1 MAMVGRLVTAL
12 LAFLLFSVPSPAL
25 AQTERG
31 SIVGIAKDATG
42 AVLPGVTVTVTGAA
56 TGAAQTY
63 VTNAQGLYEA
73 PFLSPGRYR
82 VSATLQGFETAVID
96 AVDVNIGRRVNAD
109 VTLRPA
115 GVTAEVTVHA
125 RPTLVQQETATVGQV
140 FDSKTLID
148 LPSTDGNVYN
158 VLTLD
163 STVTAPA
170 GGNAPAFRLE
180 SGGSFSVSGTRPSS
194 ITFKIDGLTN
204 TDPGFGTPTIT
215 PSIDSIQELQV
226 QNNAYSAEYEGIGQV
241 NVATKAGGQRF
252 SGSLYE
258 QFQNEALQPINPVL
272 HRKTRLR
279 FNQFGGTLGGP
290 VWRSAETFFFLSYQG
305 RRQDTL
311 GVAQAFVPPAAYRTG
326 DFSGALGA
334 CAVAGGQPI
343 PLRGPDGNATGG
355 CVRVGQIFDPATT
368 VANPQFNS
376 ALPASAFNPQFIRQP
391 FAGNRIPAGRI
402 DAAAQ
407 SLFAAQLPD
416 PNFGDALNNYTGEAG
431 AVVDYNQYAVR
442 VDHTLTE
449 HDRLYG
455 RLAIQNNL
463 RTNQPLIPY
472 LAKNLQGKGRVFS
485 GTWARILGRSAVNE
499 LRVGYVGG
507 IYGDSIDEI
516 DPTQFGIQN
525 TTLKTLPRFFLS
537 AGNLNYGGFSA
548 SVIAETQDTFQV
560 SDNVSLTRGRHA
572 LKAGFNWSFNR
583 FDNTDFFGS
592 NGTATFSGLYTVG
605 NSNVTAT
612 RENAIADFLLGSAAG
627 TSLNQP
633 SPTHV
638 SNSPWAV
645 YLQDDW
651 KVNNR
656 LTLGLGLRYE
666 YHQFWKSSDR
676 AGAAMDLSGDGRLY
690 VVDPAVAERSNSP
703 LVVCCASSRAID
715 GDRNDF
721 GPRVSAVFRPF
732 ANDDSTAVRAGYGL
746 YYSDTTQFFN
756 WGSFV
761 PLQGAVFQGVTGDFL
776 NPAATLPNLFPS
788 GNFTQGGGV
797 IPFLQGGVP
806 AAVHGPPVIGVG
818 GIIAKDNRT
827 PYSHQWSL
835 SVQREILPRMLL
847 DITYQGALGRNLPT
861 QWIFNQPPA
870 SPNTANFSSPD
881 PAVNPFLRRPY
892 LCCSSTSFVN
902 ANILE
907 SEYNALTVK
916 VDKRFAQGY
925 QFLSSYT
932 WSRSID
938 QGSEVFQVGN
948 TFNILSDSRNIDRD
962 RGRSTFD
969 VPHRFVTSGSVELPF
984 GRGKRWLSAGWPGAA
999 FGGFRLTGTFTL
1011 QSGYPFTPLIRN
1023 RLSNTGYSLATER
1036 GDLVGDPS
1044 WSADE
1049 WDRMVEEWKNGTGR
1063 LFVINPAAVSLD
1075 YAPGTFGNIP
1085 RNFFRAPYG
1094 RRVDL
1099 SLGKNTRVGG
1109 GRGLEFRVDVVNLTA
1124 ERLHRLDL
1132 AQFVAANNLLT
1143 NATMGSI
1150 PPYLNM
1156 FNPRSIQLG
1165 VRFTF

>member
-1 MAMVGRLVTAL
+1 MFGRVMTAL
-12 LAFLLFSVPSPAL
+12 FVFLVLGVPVPTL

-42 AVLPGVTVTVTGAA
+42 GVLPGVTVTVTNAA
-56 TGAAQTY
+56 TGVEQTY
-63 VTNAQGLYEA
+63 VTNSQGLYEA
-73 PFLSPGRYR
+73 PFLSPGIYR
-82 VSATLQGFETAVID
+82 VSAAFPNFATAVIEQ
-96 AVDVNIGRRVNAD
+96 VEVNIGRRVNAD
-109 VTLRPA
+109 ITMKPAQVT
-115 GVTAEVTVHA
+115 TEVNVVA
-125 RPTLVQQETATVGQV
+125 RPPLVQQETATVGQV

-158 VLTLD
+158 VLTLN
-163 STVTAPA
+163 SNVTAPA

-215 PSIDSIQELQV
+215 PSIDSIQEFQV

-252 SGSLYE
+252 RGSFYE
-258 QFQNEALQPINPVL
+258 QFQNEALQPTNPVL
-272 HRKTRLR
+272 NRKTRLR
-279 FNQFGGTLGGP
+279 FNQFGATLGGP
-290 VWRSAETFFFLSYQG
+290 VWLSDQTFFFLSYQG
-305 RRQDTL
+305 RRHDTL
-311 GVAQAFVPPAAYRTG
+311 SVSQTFVPTAAYKAG
-326 DFSGALGA
+326 DFSAALGG
-334 CAVAGGQPI
+334 CAVVSGQQV
-343 PLRGPDGNATGG
+343 PLRGPDGNPTGD
-355 CVRVGQIFDPATT
+355 CVHVGQIFDPATT
-368 VANPQFNS
+368 KANPQFNP
-376 ALPASAFNPQFIRQP
+376 ALPASALNPQFIRQP
-391 FAGNRIPAGRI
+391 FDGNRIPQGRI
-402 DAAAQ
+402 SGAAQ
-407 SLFAAQLPD
+407 QLLAAQLPD

-431 AVVDYNQYAVR
+431 AVLNYDQYAVR
-442 VDHTLTE
+442 VDHTLSAN
-449 HDRLYG
+449 DRLYG

-472 LAKNLQGKGRVFS
+472 LAKDLQGKGRVFS
-485 GTWARILGRSAVNE
+485 TTWARVLGSSAVNE
-499 LRVGYVGG
+499 LRAGYVRG

-525 TTLKTLPRFFLS
+525 TTLQTLPRFFLS

-548 SVIAETQDTFQV
+548 SVIAETQDTFQL
-560 SDNVSLTRGRHA
+560 SDNFSLIKGRHG
-572 LKAGFNWSFNR
+572 LKAGFNWSFNK
-583 FDNTDFFGS
+583 FDNTEFFGS
-592 NGTATFSGLYTVG
+592 NGTATFSGIYTIG
-605 NSNVTAT
+605 NSNVTAA
-612 RENAIADFLLGSAAG
+612 RENSIADFLLGNAAS
-627 TSLNQP
+627 TSLNRE
-633 SPTHV
+633 SATKV
-638 SNSPWAV
+638 SNGPWAV

-651 KVNNR
+651 KVNDR

-666 YHQFWKSSDR
+666 YHQFWKSSELG
-676 AGAAMDLSGDGRLY
+676 GAAMDLSGDGRLF
-690 VVDPAVAERSNSP
+690 VVDPAVAELSNSP

-715 GDRNDF
+715 GDKNDF
-721 GPRVSAVFRPF
+721 GPRVSAVFLPF
-732 ANDDSTAVRAGYGL
+732 ANDDSTVVRAGYGL

-761 PLQGAVFQGVTGDFL
+761 PLKGAVFQGVTGDFV
-776 NPAATLPNLFPS
+776 NPAATLPDLFPS
-788 GNFTQGGGV
+788 SNFTQGGGV
-797 IPFLQGGVP
+797 IPFLQAGVP
-806 AAVHGPPVIGVG
+806 AAIHGPAVIGPS
-818 GIIAKDNRT
+818 GIVAKDNRT

-847 DITYQGALGRNLPT
+847 DITYQGAIGRNLPT
-861 QWIFNQPPA
+861 QWIFGQPPA
-870 SPNTANFSSPD
+870 SPNTASFTSAD
-881 PAVNPFLRRPY
+881 PAVNPFLRRPF
-892 LCCSSTSFVN
+892 LCCSTSSFVN

-907 SEYNALTVK
+907 SEYKALTVK
-916 VDKRFAQGY
+916 VDKRFDDGY

-984 GRGKRWLSAGWPGAA
+984 GPGKRWLSSGWTSTA
-999 FGGFRLTGTFTL
+999 FGGFRLAGTLTL

-1023 RLSNTGYSLATER
+1023 RRSNTGYALATER
-1036 GDLVGDPS
+1036 GDLVGDPY
-1044 WSADE
+1044 WSDDE
-1049 WDRMVEEWKNGTGR
+1049 WKRLVDEWQSGTGR
-1063 LFVINPAAVSLD
+1063 LFVINPAAVDLD

-1085 RNFFRAPYG
+1085 RNFFRAPFG
-1094 RRVDL
+1094 RRIDL
-1099 SLGKNTRVGG
+1099 SLAKMTPIGGKA
-1109 GRGLEFRVDVVNLTA
+1109 LEFRVDVSNLTA

-1132 AQFVAANNLLT
+1132 SQFVAANNLLT

-1150 PPYLNM
+1150 PPYRNM

-1165 VRFTF
+1165 LRFTY